1 MKKSFYILKDL
12 AILFTAVLLM
22 LFVGVGVTKLL
33 KDRTKDKPRTARPV
47 TIFLEST
54 LKPLIIEN
62 IHDYEPVLE
71 IPELDQSL
79 DAIMDRLL
87 SKTDPLPYDIEIL
100 VLNLPV
106 VNAVTFP
113 GGLIVVYSGL
123 ISRLESA
130 EEMAAVLAH
139 ELGHVVYR
147 DSMKNITR
155 QVGFAALFSLFGGRG
170 GRVLVQRI
178 IREAANIHFSR
189 SVESRADDFALD
201 LLAAAEIDP
210 NKLGIALTNLKYKK
224 EFEQIKLLKY
234 IDNHP
239 EINFRIKKAYEKSN
253 LAAIDEK
260 AFDINWNEVKSLLP
274 SVFSE

>member
-1 MKKSFYILKDL
+1 LKKSFYILKDL

-113 GGLIVVYSGL
+113 GGLIVVYAGL

-239 EINFRIKKAYEKSN
+239 EINFRIKKAYEKSS

>member
-1 MKKSFYILKDL
+1 LKKSFYILKDL

>member
-79 DAIMDRLL
+79 DTIMDRLL
-87 SKTDPLPYDIEIL
+87 SKTDPLPYDMEIL

-106 VNAVTFP
+106 VNAITFP

-123 ISRLESA
+123 IGRLESA

-189 SVESRADDFALD
+189 SIESRADDFALD

-210 NKLGIALTNLKYKK
+210 NKLGIALTNLKHKK
-224 EFEQIKLLKY
+224 EFEQVKLLKY

-239 EINFRIKKAYEKSN
+239 EINSRIKKAYEKSS